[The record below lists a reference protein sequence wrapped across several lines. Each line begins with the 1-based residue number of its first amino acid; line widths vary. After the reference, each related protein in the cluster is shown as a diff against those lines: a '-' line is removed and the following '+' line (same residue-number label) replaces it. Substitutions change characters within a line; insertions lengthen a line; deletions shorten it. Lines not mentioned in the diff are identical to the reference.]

1 MSETPLATV
10 QQLASFMQLS
20 LASDD
25 PTATL
30 MLQIASDMV
39 RDELK
44 QDLDAVPNDVVVLD
58 PINAAYVVL
67 PELPVADVT
76 LLEILDTTQ
85 TPAVWTTVDPS
96 LYTVSLRLGVIA
108 GLPGCG
114 VFWPPT
120 PGSWRV
126 TYSHGYGVGTTPLPG
141 FPVLPNSLLGVV
153 LGVAARAYS
162 SPASIEQERIG
173 GYQVKYAVEAD
184 GFSPLESKT
193 LANYKDAHIS

>member
-10 QQLASFMQLS
+10 QQLASFMQLP

-39 RDELK
+39 RDYLK
-44 QDLDAVPNDVVVLD
+44 QQLDAVQNDVVVLD

-85 TPAVWTTVDPS
+85 DPAVWTTVDPS
-96 LYTVSLRLGVIA
+96 QYTVSLNLGIIA

-126 TYSHGYGVGTTPLPG
+126 TYSHGYGTGDTPPAG
-141 FPVLPNSLLGVV
+141 FPVLSNSLVGVV

-173 GYQVKYAVEAD
+173 GYQVKYAVEAA
-184 GFSPLESKT
+184 GFSALELVT
-193 LANYKDAHIS
+193 LNRDKEMSIS